1 VKGLIVAVVVTAVA
15 FAIIVNVLPNTW
27 IEFTGEPLQLI
38 LLSLGVGVVNAV
50 VKPIVKALSFPI
62 NLMTL
67 GLFGL
72 VINTALILAIAWVA
86 QGFASVD
93 LTIGGWPTSDF
104 TADAIIGAIITS
116 VALSLFAAPIGFF
129 IHD

>member
-1 VKGLIVAVVVTAVA
+1 VKGLVVAIVVTAVA
-15 FAIIVNVLPNTW
+15 FAIVVNVLPSTW
-27 IEFTGEPLQLI
+27 IEFTGEPLQLA

-50 VKPIVKALSFPI
+50 IKPVVKALSLPI

-72 VINTALILAIAWVA
+72 VINTGLMLAIAWAA
-86 QGFASVD
+86 QGFANID
-93 LTIGGWPTSDF
+93 LTIGGWPTSGF
-104 TADAIIGAIITS
+104 TADTIIGAVIASITLS
-116 VALSLFAAPIGFF
+116 VFAAPIGFL